1 MKKIIVTAKKEEAPN
16 IPHVLGT
23 SYNYREEL
31 GELTRFTIIVPD
43 EDLDGMVSRLQQS
56 LQFMDKSTLIEVYS
70 PDFVIF
76 PILKKEK
83 ESQAEKEKKKER
95 SPIEKLLESAQTYE
109 RLDPSLLILASIAAI
124 VALIGLFLNNVGI
137 IIGSMLLS
145 PLLGPIY
152 AFALNTA
159 VGRGRIVLL
168 SFRTILV
175 LVGGI
180 IGFSL
185 VTTWVLSLFI
195 TLPVTPEILSR
206 MVSSPIYII
215 MAIVLGFATIVAL
228 SQGIPEGIAGVAVAA
243 ALLPPAVVTGIAPVI
258 YSQGTFGAL
267 ILTLQNVFGLMA
279 GSVAG
284 VIALQIGPR
293 SYGEKRTARNVII
306 RIAWLLAVM
315 VLLLFFLSLLPS
327 PSGV

>member
-16 IPHVLGT
+16 IPPVLG
-23 SYNYREEL
+23 NVFFYREEL
-31 GELTRFTIIVPD
+31 QNLTRFTIIIPD
-43 EDLDGMVSRLQQS
+43 HELDDIISKLQQS
-56 LQFMDKSTLIEVYS
+56 LQFMDKKTLIEVYS
-70 PDFVIF
+70 PDFVIY
-76 PILKKEK
+76 PIQEEKEK
-83 ESQAEKEKKKER
+83 NGGNEKKKKER
-95 SPIEKLLESAQTYE
+95 SPIEKLLESAGTYE
-109 RLDPSLLILASIAAI
+109 QLDLNLLILASIAAV
-124 VALIGLFLNNVGI
+124 VALIGLFLNNIGI

-159 VGRGRIVLL
+159 VGRGRVVLA

-195 TLPVTPEILSR
+195 TLPLTAEILSR

-215 MAIVLGFATIVAL
+215 MAVMLGFATIVAL

-243 ALLPPAVVTGIAPVI
+243 ALLPPAVVTGIAPIVH
-258 YSQGTFGAL
+258 SEGTLGAL

-293 SYGEKRTARNVII
+293 SYGEKRTARTIII

-315 VLLLFFLSLLPS
+315 VLLLFFLSLLPTS
-327 PSGV
+327 P

>member
-16 IPHVLGT
+16 IPPVLSGVFF
-23 SYNYREEL
+23 YREEL
-31 GELTRFTIIVPD
+31 QNLTRFTIIVPD
-43 EDLDGMVSRLQQS
+43 NELDDMISKLQQS
-56 LQFMDKSTLIEVYS
+56 LQFMDKKTLVEVYS
-70 PDFVIF
+70 PDFVIY
-76 PILKKEK
+76 PIQEEK
-83 ESQAEKEKKKER
+83 TNTEGNEKKKKER
-95 SPIEKLLESAQTYE
+95 SPIEKLLESAGNYE
-109 RLDPSLLILASIAAI
+109 QLDLNILILASIAAV
-124 VALIGLFLNNVGI
+124 VALIGLFLNNIGI

-159 VGRGRIVLL
+159 VGKGRVVLL
-168 SFRTILV
+168 SFRTLLV

-195 TLPVTPEILSR
+195 TLPLTPEILSR
-206 MVSSPIYII
+206 TVSSPIYII
-215 MAIVLGFATIVAL
+215 MAIMLGFATIVAL

-258 YSQGTFGAL
+258 YSQGTLGAF

-284 VIALQIGPR
+284 VIVLQIRPR
-293 SYGEKRTARNVII
+293 TYGDKRTARTIMI

-315 VLLLFFLSLLPS
+315 VLLLFFLSLLPTS
-327 PSGV
+327 F

>member
-1 MKKIIVTAKKEEAPN
+1 MKKIIVTTKREEAPN
-16 IPHVLGT
+16 ILQVLGKVFF
-23 SYNYREEL
+23 YQEDLEN
-31 GELTRFTIIVPD
+31 LTRFTIIVPD
-43 EDLDGMVSRLQQS
+43 NELDGIISNLQQS
-56 LQFMDKSTLIEVYS
+56 LKFMDKKTLVEVYS
-70 PDFVIF
+70 PDFVIY
-76 PILKKEK
+76 PVEDEKKNHDTG
-83 ESQAEKEKKKER
+83 EKKKSER
-95 SPIEKLLESAQTYE
+95 SPIEKLLESAGTYE
-109 RLDPSLLILASIAAI
+109 QLDLNLLILAAIAAI
-124 VALIGLFLNNVGI
+124 VALIGLFLNNIGI

-159 VGRGRIVLL
+159 VGRGRVVLL
-168 SFRTILV
+168 SFRTLLV

-180 IGFSL
+180 IVFSL
-185 VTTWVLSLFI
+185 VATWILSLFI
-195 TLPVTPEILSR
+195 PLPLTPEILSR
-206 MVSSPIYII
+206 MVSNPIYVV
-215 MAIVLGFATIVAL
+215 MAVILGFATIVAL

-258 YSQGTFGAL
+258 YSQGTLGAL

-293 SYGEKRTARNVII
+293 SYGEKRNARTIII

-315 VLLLFFLSLLPS
+315 VLLLFFLSLLPTS
-327 PSGV
+327 L

>member
-31 GELTRFTIIVPD
+31 GELTKFTIVVPD
-43 EDLDGMVSRLQQS
+43 EDLDELISKLQQS
-56 LQFMDKSTLIEVYS
+56 LQFMDKSTLIEVYT

-76 PILKKEK
+76 PIHKEEKEK
-83 ESQAEKEKKKER
+83 QAEKEKKKKER

-159 VGRGRIVLL
+159 VGRGRVVLL

-195 TLPVTPEILSR
+195 TLPLTPEILSR

-258 YSQGTFGAL
+258 YSQGTLGAL

-284 VIALQIGPR
+284 VIVLQIGPR
-293 SYGEKRTARNVII
+293 SYGEKRTARTVII

-315 VLLLFFLSLLPS
+315 VLLLFFLSLLPTS
-327 PSGV
+327 F